1 MAKDDLTQNTT
12 IQLSA
17 GHLLVVWDVL
27 ANKITESGFIE
38 ALTEEERSAIWA
50 LEDLFERSLIDT
62 GISGRPAAEWEALM
76 EAAREY
82 VKTIPTEF
90 LD

>member
-38 ALTEEERSAIWA
+38 ALTEEERRAIWA
-50 LEDLFERSLIDT
+50 IEDMFERSLTDA
-62 GISGRPAAEWEALM
+62 GISGRPAAEWEVLM

-82 VKTIPTEF
+82 VKTIPTEY